1 MEKHERAGEAELMEH
16 TVRKKAAAKKQEYIP
31 RPVRES
37 TLYELKSVSDLGISS
52 LYGVRID
59 GKEVEVFQNEF
70 FHFAIPVYEKKGRER
85 EVEVTIPDNVK
96 SVRLRPTS
104 AGISFERDGSVLKF
118 HVPAGLRV
126 IVEIDGDLL
135 CPLYVLQS
143 ERVEKPE
150 RVSYEFRKGKVY
162 HIGTLELKTGDVVY
176 IEEGAVVSGMIRS
189 RMADHIRIIGNGI
202 LYGGN
207 WHEWNENGAE
217 QMLVTVL
224 GKDIEVR
231 GITLLDGGSWHL
243 VPTACEDVRI
253 EDINILGKVITGDG
267 IDIVGSRNVTVRN
280 SFVRA
285 NDDCISIKAEEF
297 QDPSGCADVRH
308 ILVEDCLFWNAEFGN
323 ALEIGYET
331 RCDEISDVVFRNCE
345 IVHCEYEGNQSGGV
359 LTIHNADR
367 AFVHDIHYENI
378 RIEDAQEKFIDIKTL
393 DSKYSRDRVRGMV
406 SDIHFKNIEITE
418 GVFPVSIVRG
428 FEMKQEL
435 CRPHDFYFEN
445 IVIHGKKITGVNE
458 MRMVKELSDGFH
470 FCG

>member
-1 MEKHERAGEAELMEH
+1 MENS
-16 TVRKKAAAKKQEYIP
+16 VRKKEAAKKQEYIP

-37 TLYELKSVSDLGISS
+37 PLYELKSVSDLGISS

-59 GKEVEVFQNEF
+59 GREVEVFQNEF

-85 EVEVTIPDNVK
+85 EVEVTIPDDVK
-96 SVRLRPTS
+96 SVRLRPAS

-118 HVPAGLRV
+118 RVPAGLRV

-135 CPLYVLQS
+135 CPLYILQS

-150 RVSYEFRKGKVY
+150 KVSYEFQKGKVY